1 MSNSETNHHEKETR
15 KKTGAP
21 LTRLGRALGYSLTG
35 LRAAWEEEAAFR
47 QEVTLCLV
55 LAPTALWL
63 GTSGLERALLLGS
76 LLLVLLAELF
86 NSAIEAVVDS
96 HGNEFHPLAGSAKDM
111 GSAAVFI
118 ALLNAGCVWALLLVD
133 KFF

>member
-1 MSNSETNHHEKETR
+1 MSSSEANHPGKATR
-15 KKTGAP
+15 KKPGAP
-21 LTRLGRALGYSLTG
+21 LTRLWRAWGYSLAG

-47 QEVTLCLV
+47 QEVTLCLI

-63 GTSGLERALLLGS
+63 GASGLERALLMGS

-86 NSAIEAVVDS
+86 NSAIEAVVDR
-96 HGNEFHPLAGSAKDM
+96 HGNEYHPLAGRAKDM
-111 GSAAVFI
+111 GSGAVLI

-133 KFF
+133 KFV